1 MFEITL
7 YDPDNPT
14 YTYHNWATENCP
26 SYRRYDGTD
35 VSDLSWSHD
44 YIARFYFEE
53 EQGAILFNL
62 KFGGELSK
70 N

>member
-14 YTYHNWATENCP
+14 YTYHYWAKENCP
-26 SYRRYDGTD
+26 SYMHYEGTD

-44 YIARFYFEE
+44 YIARFFFEE
-53 EQGAILFNL
+53 EKDAIYF
-62 KFGGELSK
+62 KMMWE
-70 N
+70 